1 MRAMAV
7 RPEELAATLV
17 ARYRAQQAIHAR
29 RADGIRA
36 ALEPALREAL
46 AGRAGCRAWLMGSLA
61 HGTFGA
67 ASDVDIVVEG
77 VTGEEAAALW
87 VALGERLDAP
97 VDLLRL
103 EDLPPAFRARV
114 MAEGIPIDVA

>member
-1 MRAMAV
+1 MSV
-7 RPEELAATLV
+7 RPEELAAALV
-17 ARYRAQQAIHAR
+17 ARNREQRATQAR

-36 ALEPALREAL
+36 ALSPALREAL
-46 AGRAGCRAWLMGSLA
+46 AGRVGYRAWLMGSLA

-67 ASDVDIVVEG
+67 GSDVDIVVDG
-77 VTGEEAAALW
+77 VTAEESTALW

-103 EDLPPAFRARV
+103 DDLPPSFRARV
-114 MAEGIPIDVA
+114 LAEGIPIDVA